1 MSFKPRYHA
10 KSWFVYSL
18 PDMVPSG
25 CANVR
30 AYGMTD
36 VVYRS
41 LQEIAS
47 GATFDVDCSVCFAL
61 LGKELCLWP
70 WREANPAK
78 LSMLLRSMV

>member
-1 MSFKPRYHA
+1 
-10 KSWFVYSL
+10 
-18 PDMVPSG
+18 
-25 CANVR
+25 
-30 AYGMTD
+30 MTD